1 MVVIDYLA
9 KNGVEA
15 HCDDKLM
22 LRHSVRQKRLSN
34 NKRSRRCQTSM
45 FQRTNTNGETVK
57 RTWLCFSPS
66 MGKLYCYVCK
76 LMATS
81 GSQLTN
87 EGFCD
92 WVHAS
97 KRLGEHERSKV
108 HLDAVVALLNRSN
121 ELNRTDHE
129 LAKQAD
135 EARHYWRSVLK
146 RVISVIKFACERGL
160 ALRGENETL
169 ESASNGNYLGLLELL
184 LDYDD
189 FLKQHIQNH
198 SNLGSGHVNYLSST
212 ICDEIVDLMGKRV
225 LNEIVSRI
233 QTSRYYSISIDST
246 PDESHVD
253 QLTLV
258 FRYMEKTT
266 PVERFAKFMPN
277 QGHKAQK
284 MYDGLMHFLS
294 SNGIDIQ
301 HCRGQSYD
309 NTAAMSGKYNEL
321 QAKVVQQNKLAE
333 WVPCAAHSLNLVG
346 LAAAQSCDQFFLF
359 PRRVVCIFHCFNSP
373 IRNFN

>member
-1 MVVIDYLA
+1 
-9 KNGVEA
+9 
-15 HCDDKLM
+15 
-22 LRHSVRQKRLSN
+22 
-34 NKRSRRCQTSM
+34 
-45 FQRTNTNGETVK
+45 
-57 RTWLCFSPS
+57 
-66 MGKLYCYVCK
+66 
-76 LMATS
+76 
-81 GSQLTN
+81 
-87 EGFCD
+87 
-92 WVHAS
+92 
-97 KRLGEHERSKV
+97 
-108 HLDAVVALLNRSN
+108 
-121 ELNRTDHE
+121 
-129 LAKQAD
+129 
-135 EARHYWRSVLK
+135 
-146 RVISVIKFACERGL
+146 VISVIKFACERGL

-169 ESASNGNYLGLLELL
+169 GSASNGNYLGLLELL
-184 LDYDD
+184 SDYDD

-277 QGHKAQK
+277 QGHKTQE

-309 NTAAMSGKYNEL
+309 NAAAMSGKYNGL
-321 QAKVVQQNKLAE
+321 QAKVVHQNKLAE
-333 WVPCAAHSLNLVG
+333 WVPCAAHSFNLVG
-346 LAAAQSCDQFFLF
+346 LAAAQSCTAATSFF
-359 PRRVVCIFHCFNSP
+359 S
-373 IRNFN
+373 